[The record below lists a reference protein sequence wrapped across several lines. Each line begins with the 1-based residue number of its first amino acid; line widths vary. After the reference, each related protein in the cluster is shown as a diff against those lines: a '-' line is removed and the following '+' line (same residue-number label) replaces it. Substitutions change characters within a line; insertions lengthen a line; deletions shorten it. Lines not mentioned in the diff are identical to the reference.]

1 MADPSSAS
9 TTTTAACPLPPDA
22 VQGACDDAI
31 DSAAATPLVNQ
42 ATQSTSGSVAD
53 GEEVD
58 QRNQI
63 KVSTNR
69 NAYFYVDLAT
79 RFLRDMD
86 YVELSGLGFGMTR
99 IFHKQPPEPQQQ
111 ISSSRSC
118 CLCAINGPIQENVVV
133 FTDTDTLLSLSLSL
147 YNTSLHHGLYRIGNP
162 QEYWNCNCTKY
173 ARCASTRTLTRA
185 HRY

>member
-31 DSAAATPLVNQ
+31 DAAATPLVNQ

-118 CLCAINGPIQENVVV
+118 CLCAITGPIQENVVV
-133 FTDTDTLLSLSLSL
+133 FTGTDTLLSLSLSTTL
-147 YNTSLHHGLYRIGNP
+147 A
-162 QEYWNCNCTKY
+162 CTTVCTVSEILK
-173 ARCASTRTLTRA
+173 STGIAIVQSMLDA
-185 HRY
+185 QVLVH